1 MRQQLV
7 AYRHIHEES
16 NVAAVLTVVLAEFGL
31 AEFDP
36 ERRGQE
42 LVLHGLLQ
50 RGRFLEG
57 RGHLLASAL
66 RYLFDRGLA
75 YQILHDAART
85 AALRERL
92 IAERTEFEFQLLADI
107 GNPQSRPFSPE
118 RDVPESGAAILV
130 ESKHG
135 AGRLPLHLLLL
146 RRVEELFHVMNSD
159 TGENHVCT
167 LEQVSIHLNTPIRFG
182 AGAFAGGMYSYT
194 GLAIRLN

>member
-31 AEFDP
+31 APFDP
-36 ERRGQE
+36 ESRGQE

-57 RGHLLASAL
+57 RGHLVARAL

-75 YQILHDAART
+75 YQVLHDATRT

-92 IAERTEFEFQLLADI
+92 IAERPEFDFQLLADI
-107 GNPQSRPFSPE
+107 GNPQSRPFSPQL
-118 RDVPESGAAILV
+118 DVPESGAAILV
-130 ESKHG
+130 ESKHA
-135 AGRLPLHLLLL
+135 AGRLPLHLLLV
-146 RRVEELFHVMNSD
+146 RRVDGLFQVMNSD

-167 LEQVSIHLNTPIRFG
+167 LEQISIHLSTPVGFG
-182 AGAFAGGMYSYT
+182 AGAFAGGLYSFT